1 MMLITGGCGFI
12 GSNLAENLLEKKN
25 EVTII
30 DNLFRKGTEKNLEWL
45 KSNYD
50 FKMIK
55 KDIRDDK
62 AVEEAAKGCN
72 VIFHTAAQTAVTT
85 SLKNPK
91 EDFEINTLGTVNV
104 LEAARKHDCSV
115 IFCSTN
121 KVYGKNVN
129 DIPILEKEN
138 RYEFSGDFKEG
149 VDEKFPIDSSEHTP
163 YGSSKLAADQYV
175 RDYASVYGIKT
186 IINRMSCIYGTRQFG
201 TVDQGWVV
209 HFILSTIL
217 EKPLTIYGNGKQV
230 RDILFVSDLVNL
242 FEKEYEKI
250 HQFSG
255 NAYNI
260 GGSKQNTISL
270 LELMEIL
277 EKALNKKIKYE
288 FSEWRAADQKV
299 FYSDI
304 SKAKKDFNWEPKVS
318 SEEGVSKTLE
328 WIKENI
334 SLFS

>member
-12 GSNLAENLLEKKN
+12 GANLTEYLLKKGN
-25 EVTII
+25 NVTVI
-30 DNLFRKGTEKNLEWL
+30 DSLFRKGVEKNLDWL
-45 KSNYD
+45 KSNYK
-50 FKMIK
+50 FNMIQN
-55 KDIRDDK
+55 DIRNES
-62 AVEEAAKGCN
+62 AVSEAAKGCD

-91 EDFEINTLGTVNV
+91 EDFEINATGTINV
-104 LEAARKHDCSV
+104 LEAARKNDCAV

-129 DIPILEKEN
+129 DIPLTEKEK

-149 VDEKFPIDSSEHTP
+149 VTENFQLDSSEHTP

-175 RDYASVYGIKT
+175 RDYASVYGLNT
-186 IINRMSCIYGTRQFG
+186 IINRMSCIYGIRQFG

-209 HFILSTIL
+209 HFILSAIL
-217 EKPLTIYGNGKQV
+217 DKPLTIYGNGKQV
-230 RDILFVSDLVNL
+230 RDILFISDLVDL
-242 FEKEYEKI
+242 FEKEYGKI
-250 HQFSG
+250 KKFSG

-260 GGSKQNTISL
+260 GGGKRNTISL
-270 LELMEIL
+270 LELIEIL
-277 EKALNKKIKYE
+277 ESTMNKKIKYD
-288 FSEWRAADQKV
+288 FSDWRAADQKV

-304 SKAKKDFNWEPKVS
+304 SKAKKDFNWEPKIS
-318 SEEGVSKTLE
+318 SEEGVRKTLE
-328 WIKENI
+328 WIKENK